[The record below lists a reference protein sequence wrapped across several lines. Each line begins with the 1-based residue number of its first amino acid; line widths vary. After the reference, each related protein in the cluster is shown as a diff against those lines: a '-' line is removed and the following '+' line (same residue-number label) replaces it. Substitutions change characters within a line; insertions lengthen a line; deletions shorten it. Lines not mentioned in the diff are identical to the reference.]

1 MPMTAAAPAKPV
13 IAIDGHAAS
22 GKGTL
27 ARTLAKK
34 MDYAW
39 LDTGA
44 LYRAVAYKL
53 LESGGDPCDEDAAT
67 LAAQELRGSLTP
79 ADLDN
84 PVLRSDTV
92 GEGASRVATYPG
104 VRAALLQFQKDF
116 AFHPPESA
124 KGAVLDGRDI
134 GTVICPQ
141 APLKL
146 FVTAAREIRAER
158 RFKELQSRGLE
169 ATYEAVL
176 EEMRTRDARDEGR
189 AEAPLKP
196 APDAKVI
203 DTSSM
208 TADQVLD
215 AALSYIRATLL

>member
-1 MPMTAAAPAKPV
+1 MTAPVKPV

-27 ARTLAKK
+27 ARTLAKTL
-34 MDYAW
+34 DYGW

-44 LYRAVAYKL
+44 LYRAVAWHVIEK
-53 LESGGDPCDEDAAT
+53 GGDPGDEDTAT
-67 LAAQELRGSLTP
+67 AAAQELRGTLTP
-79 ADLDN
+79 EDLEN
-84 PVLRSDTV
+84 PVLRSDSV
-92 GEGASRVATYPG
+92 GDGASKVATFPG
-104 VRAALLQFQKDF
+104 VRNALLLFQKDF
-116 AFHPPESA
+116 AWQPPETA
-124 KGAVLDGRDI
+124 RGAVLDGRDI
-134 GTVICPQ
+134 GTVICPE
-141 APLKL
+141 APVKL
-146 FVTAAREIRAER
+146 FVTASLETRAMR

-203 DTSSM
+203 DTTSM
-208 TADQVLD
+208 TADEVLD
-215 AALSYIRATLL
+215 AALSYIRDKLL

>member
-1 MPMTAAAPAKPV
+1 MSAPVKPV

-27 ARTLAKK
+27 ARSLAKQL
-34 MDYAW
+34 DFVW

-44 LYRAVAYKL
+44 LYRAVAWHVI
-53 LESGGDPCDEDAAT
+53 ETGGDPADEEAAT
-67 LAAQELRGSLTP
+67 TAAQELRATLKP
-79 ADLDN
+79 QDLDN
-84 PVLRSDTV
+84 PVLRSDSV
-92 GEGASRVATYPG
+92 GDGASKVATYPG

-134 GTVICPQ
+134 GTVICPDAQ
-141 APLKL
+141 VKL
-146 FVTAAREIRAER
+146 FVTASLETRADR

-208 TADQVLD
+208 TAPDALD
-215 AALSYIRATLL
+215 AALSYIRAKLL

>member
-1 MPMTAAAPAKPV
+1 MSAPVKPV

-27 ARTLAKK
+27 ARSLARQL
-34 MDYAW
+34 DFAW

-44 LYRAVAYKL
+44 LYRAVAWQVI
-53 LESGGDPCDEDAAT
+53 ESGGDPGDEDAAT
-67 LAAQELRGSLTP
+67 LAAQELRGTLKP

-84 PVLRSDTV
+84 PVLRSDSV
-92 GEGASRVATYPG
+92 GDGASKVATYAG

-116 AFHPPESA
+116 AWNPPESA

-134 GTVICPQ
+134 GTVICPE
-141 APLKL
+141 APVKL
-146 FVTAAREIRAER
+146 FVTASLETRADR

-208 TADQVLD
+208 TAAEALD
-215 AALSYIRATLL
+215 AALSYIRAKLL